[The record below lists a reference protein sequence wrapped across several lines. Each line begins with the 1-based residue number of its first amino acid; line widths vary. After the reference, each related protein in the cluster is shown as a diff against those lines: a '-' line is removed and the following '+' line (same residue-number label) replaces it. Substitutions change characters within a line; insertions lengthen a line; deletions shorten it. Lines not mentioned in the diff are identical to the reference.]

1 MCSNNNTSSGS
12 YGDLQLHDEYSG
24 SCRKKQKKDKVRRR
38 GPGVAELEK
47 IRLQGEYKSPLSPSL
62 PNIDHHHTLFA
73 PASSGYDLVM
83 IPPNFSFPEKLPS
96 TLPVFP
102 LSYGSLIPPAP
113 VFQRNQHSLM
123 MNLPNPSPGAGGFYQ
138 FIEPPS
144 NQRSCV
150 DSVSQFFEEENK
162 KMVTAKKRPWH
173 SLTDTTK
180 PSVGPITTTAII
192 RDAIQ
197 NRSMGIS
204 PVQETGTTIS
214 NPIAIDSPT
223 SIPRHYPR
231 FIPLG
236 LQYEQQ
242 QQQQKDLDENMQWRS
257 KKPFYSFIPSGD
269 PSNDDREQRPCD
281 RYESAA
287 PEHGI
292 DLSLKL

>member
-47 IRLQGEYKSPLSPSL
+47 IRLQQEYKSPLSSSSPSL
-62 PNIDHHHTLFA
+62 PNIDHHHTLFT

-123 MNLPNPSPGAGGFYQ
+123 M
-138 FIEPPS
+138 
-144 NQRSCV
+144 
-150 DSVSQFFEEENK
+150 
-162 KMVTAKKRPWH
+162 VTAKKRPWH
-173 SLTDTTK
+173 FLTDTTK
-180 PSVGPITTTAII
+180 PSVGPTTTTTII

-197 NRSMGIS
+197 NRSMDVS
-204 PVQETGTTIS
+204 PVQETGTTIN

-242 QQQQKDLDENMQWRS
+242 QQQQKDLAENMQWRS